1 MAKTYFA
8 SPFLN
13 HFELSGD
20 VPNFING
27 TTYKIKNTNSGLYM
41 KVTGGIL
48 EDGTNAQQWGT
59 MDGTIHDIW
68 KIIQADK
75 GYYYLVSGIGDGGTF
90 VLDIQN
96 QGK

>member
-1 MAKTYFA
+1 MVYE
-8 SPFLN
+8 SN
-13 HFELSGD
+13 WR
-20 VPNFING
+20 
-27 TTYKIKNTNSGLYM
+27 NTRRWNKCSTL
-41 KVTGGIL
+41 
-48 EDGTNAQQWGT
+48 GT
-59 MDGTIHDIW
+59 MDWTIHDIW

>member
-48 EDGTNAQQWGT
+48 EDGTNVQQWEQWMGQY
-59 MDGTIHDIW
+59 MI
-68 KIIQADK
+68 
-75 GYYYLVSGIGDGGTF
+75 F
-90 VLDIQN
+90 
-96 QGK
+96 GK